1 MGYRAAAGNG
11 QEEEKMIQTPN
22 TYSDW
27 TKVLD
32 IFKSKQ
38 NDEDVLQAMQQG
50 ALEWQSG
57 VAERFSKRLVDSVN
71 ARMNAASDKFQRD
84 MNNARGGEGAIVQ
97 ALLGLR
103 REMAFL
109 VKAVDI
115 PALPE
120 EYRKQYVQLVID
132 QADKM
137 QSSLEDTAKKD
148 RSGKMSSVVRNHKVN
163 AF

>member
-11 QEEEKMIQTPN
+11 QEEEKMIQAPN

-148 RSGKMSSVVRNHKVN
+148 RSGKMSSIVRNHKVN